1 MIRVIKKVASYL
13 IRLNKKFMMTLE
25 LPNSFVQFLIRP
37 LKISNYIK
45 NNKVRKLQ
53 LGSGT
58 NRYDGWFN
66 TDLYPRGGNAYLD
79 VTSPLPFKDNTF
91 DYIYSEH
98 MIEHISFQDAEQLL
112 RESYRILRRGGKL
125 RIATPDLSHYVS
137 LFGEN
142 KSPQQNEYIDWMH
155 SNWINKAGIK
165 YKNESFILNL
175 AMHSWGHLFIFD
187 FNTLNSVLSDI
198 GFGEI
203 KQFECQKSDDEN
215 LVNLENHGEV
225 IGNIKMN
232 HMETLVV
239 QGTKL

>member
-1 MIRVIKKVASYL
+1 MLNIIKKIASYFL
-13 IRLNKKFMMTLE
+13 RLNKKLKLLLM
-25 LPNSFVQFLIRP
+25 LPNAFFQFLIRP
-37 LKISNYIK
+37 FKISNYIK
-45 NNKVRKLQ
+45 NNEIRKIQ

-58 NRYDGWFN
+58 NRYEGWLN
-66 TDLYPRGGNAYLD
+66 TDLYPKGGNTYLD
-79 VTSPLPFKDNTF
+79 VTSPLPIKSDSF
-91 DYIYSEH
+91 DYIFSEH
-98 MIEHISFQDAEQLL
+98 MIEHISFQDAERLL
-112 RESYRILRRGGKL
+112 SESYRILRPGGKI
-125 RIATPDLSHYVS
+125 RIATPDLSHYLS
-137 LFGEN
+137 LFREN
-142 KSPQQNEYIDWMH
+142 KSLQQKEYIDWMH

-198 GFGEI
+198 GFSEI
-203 KQFECQKSDDEN
+203 QQFECQKSDDDN
-215 LVNLENHGEV
+215 LANLENHGEV